1 MAQASTTPYKVTGEI
16 MSFYSIFVIDAP
28 IFTGGPPDREV
39 PQLNSLVMEWDGL
52 KYYRANVGEDTYLFD
67 SSQNMANCPLDPH
80 NDKTTDENEIELR
93 KKAAGRFVDVFKA
106 HPSLNDISLIVYAT
120 SKQWSRM

>member
-67 SSQNMANCPLDPH
+67 SRRSLANCPLNPH
-80 NDKTTDENEIELR
+80 NDKSKNKGEIQLRNE
-93 KKAAGRFVDVFKA
+93 AARRFVEVFKK
-106 HPSLNDISLIVYAT
+106 HPSLNDISLFVYAT
-120 SKQWSRM
+120 SKQWSKL